1 MKEMGLLAIT
11 FSQKPSSPFSFSFSN
26 HAKKWYFF
34 NVWWW
39 IIENQGELVVIVA
52 NDNVFYG
59 LREDEQKREDIKK
72 VKFSRV

>member
-11 FSQKPSSPFSFSFSN
+11 FSQKPSSPFSFSSSN

-39 IIENQGELVVIVA
+39 IIENQGELVVIVV
-52 NDNVFYG
+52 NDNVPYG
-59 LREDEQKREDIKK
+59 LKEDEHKREEIKK
-72 VKFSRV
+72 IKFSHV